1 MSVQHIGR
9 TGGKYMKRRL
19 FVDGNTVYGI
29 DEECMKKK
37 QREEE
42 KQLQAYLLILMCAS
56 YRSFLKE

>member
-1 MSVQHIGR
+1 
-9 TGGKYMKRRL
+9 MKRRL